1 MHPSRRAAPLD
12 ILKYLHILNIMKTKP
27 LTTAEAG
34 PFAERLRVLG
44 HPLRLLILDRL
55 QAGGPRPVHR
65 LAGALAGAG
74 ETEGRKTKNGRTEDG
89 GMADGK
95 TGKRENNGRERAL
108 PQAALS
114 QHLSQMRRAGL
125 LAARRRGQ
133 EVWYAIADPHA
144 LTILNCIR
152 SKLMKTG
159 DFS

>member
-1 MHPSRRAAPLD
+1 
-12 ILKYLHILNIMKTKP
+12 MKTKP
-27 LTTAEAG
+27 LTAAEAG

-74 ETEGRKTKNGRTEDG
+74 ETEGRKTENGRTEDG
-89 GMADGK
+89 
-95 TGKRENNGRERAL
+95 TTEQRNNDSRDRAF

-125 LAARRRGQ
+125 LTARRRGQ

-152 SKLMKTG
+152 AKRHRPPPT
-159 DFS
+159 

>member
-1 MHPSRRAAPLD
+1 
-12 ILKYLHILNIMKTKP
+12 MKTKP

-65 LAGALAGAG
+65 LAGALAGTG
-74 ETEGRKTKNGRTEDG
+74 ETEEEKRKNDGRD
-89 GMADGK
+89 
-95 TGKRENNGRERAL
+95 RAF

-125 LAARRRGQ
+125 LTARRRGQ

-152 SKLMKTG
+152 ARRDRPPNAPVKQLRGHPKLSKTAAPHPV
-159 DFS
+159 SPAP